1 MAEIVGIII
10 LIGPLGAQVSAGGII
25 LTLLSVLTF
34 SLYGVMGKKKCMQYG
49 GVTVT
54 CLSFLFGAAELF
66 VVVLLSHI
74 GGVADYMT
82 AHGMETY
89 ANIPLLTG
97 YSMENIWIVLY
108 ICIGI
113 TGAGFASYFT
123 AMERTSANTASL
135 VFFFKPVL
143 ATILAAAILHE
154 AVPSNMIAGI
164 VLILVGS
171 VAMLVPGLRPR
182 GKNLRTACAI
192 REKLAEK

>member
-1 MAEIVGIII
+1 MCIRDRNVIAIVAEIVGIII

-89 ANIPLLTG
+89 ANIPLDVYKRQRLAFVSSRPSFSSIKVCTSYIM
-97 YSMENIWIVLY
+97 YSI
-108 ICIGI
+108 
-113 TGAGFASYFT
+113 
-123 AMERTSANTASL
+123 
-135 VFFFKPVL
+135 K
-143 ATILAAAILHE
+143 
-154 AVPSNMIAGI
+154 
-164 VLILVGS
+164 
-171 VAMLVPGLRPR
+171 
-182 GKNLRTACAI
+182 
-192 REKLAEK
+192 